1 MSTGLTRDA
10 QPAGSARRGASS
22 NRATVKHLALTVLL
36 LIACSPL
43 AVGASVLY
51 GTVPGPRP
59 PNVPSLG
66 YQATQT
72 SEFGDLIQ
80 FDGTSRILNQVT
92 LVMSDWALASDYPSF
107 PGSSGPT
114 WSHPLT
120 LNLYNVD
127 KQRRESGAGHADR
140 HPDADVRHPLA
151 ATGRPDVSRWDG
163 VAGRRR
169 ELLQRTGVHGRL
181 RFHGRLRAEPDHLW
195 SCL

>member
-1 MSTGLTRDA
+1 MPTEPTRGVRPEGL
-10 QPAGSARRGASS
+10 PGG
-22 NRATVKHLALTVLL
+22 RAVLALLL
-36 LIACSPL
+36 AAFSPL
-43 AVGASVLY
+43 AVGAA
-51 GTVPGPRP
+51 TVYSSIPSPLP
-59 PNVPSLG
+59 PNVVSLG

-80 FDGTSRILNQVT
+80 LGGTDRVLKHVT
-92 LVMSDWALASDYPSF
+92 LAMSDWALASDYPSF

-169 ELLQRTGVHGRL
+169 ELLQRTGVHGHL

>member
-1 MSTGLTRDA
+1 MSTAVTRDVVKT
-10 QPAGSARRGASS
+10 
-22 NRATVKHLALTVLL
+22 ATAKPFAIAALL
-36 LIACSPL
+36 LFAGWPM
-43 AVGASVLY
+43 AVGASVIY
-51 GTVPGPRP
+51 DSVPAPLP

-66 YQATQT
+66 YQATQS

-80 FDGTSRILNQVT
+80 FAGTERTLKQVT
-92 LVMSDWALASDYPSF
+92 LAMSDWALASDYPSF

-169 ELLQRTGVHGRL
+169 ELLQRTGVHGHL